1 LSSILFSRRFEQS
14 AALPLA
20 TAILQT
26 KPNTMSRTF
35 LYRSLLPI
43 VATGLIVFSSCEKSD
58 VSADKNLLAGE
69 ISGAQG
75 EKAARAFK
83 ADTKTRYRF
92 APILGPAIPV
102 VVDGVTYDGT
112 AYVPGDGVGNAT
124 HMGLVTTYFNQL
136 SYIPQGANPVT
147 TPPAGSV
154 AAPVAAVPSYPFFLP
169 PPPPGQPIDFSRLA
183 GLITSLPIPSDID
196 GLVINTMFVND
207 KNEAVFG
214 AYVGSSFIRPESP
227 TRFVFG
233 GKGRFMGGTG
243 KFTGATGEF
252 DYLGYFNPQNQD
264 DAEYSVDGW
273 IKY

>member
-1 LSSILFSRRFEQS
+1 VWFNRRFEQS
-14 AALPLA
+14 AALPA
-20 TAILQT
+20 APAIIQNKL
-26 KPNTMSRTF
+26 KTMSRTF
-35 LYRSLLPI
+35 LHKSLLPI
-43 VATGLIVFSSCEKSD
+43 ITVGLITFASCEKSD
-58 VSADKNLLAGE
+58 VSADKELLAAEVGQ
-69 ISGAQG
+69 AKG

-83 ADTKTRYRF
+83 ANTKTRYRF

-112 AYVPGDGVGNAT
+112 AYVPGDGLGNAT
-124 HMGLVTTYFNQL
+124 HMGRVTTYFNQL
-136 SYIPQGANPVT
+136 SYVPQGADPVT

-154 AAPVAAVPSYPFFLP
+154 AAPVADVPSYPFFLP
-169 PPPPGQPIDFSRLA
+169 PPPPGQPIDFTRLA
-183 GLITSLPIPSDID
+183 GLVTSLPIPSEID

-214 AYVGSSFIRPESP
+214 AYVGSNFIRPESP

-243 KFTGATGEF
+243 KFTGASGEF

-264 DAEYSVDGW
+264 DAEYTVDGW